1 MTEFTVTGI
10 RYQIVDGVSLEE
22 RTAAAERYLAGL
34 VKGQPVILVAE
45 PDNPID
51 ANAIAVYI
59 DYERIGYIN
68 REETDEVRPLLNES
82 HQCDGVVE
90 RTDGHITLF
99 ISIPG
104 ATEKPHSK
112 DMRPRL
118 LPESP
123 LGDNVK
129 MPFAKSE
136 NALQLIASR
145 LAVMEVDKDNAHE
158 MIRLAER
165 YVPLLKLSVC
175 HDDTFWMNR
184 IGKKLRKLVTKE
196 NEFGLSDDESAL
208 LAFLFDKV
216 RAASGDM
223 HRTIEHWPERVFVDH
238 LDRLRN
244 DETINTHLY
253 NKYCDTFLD
262 GKGFEE
268 ADKSKV
274 AAEHERLCDWLRNL
288 KWSEMRDPDNLQAM
302 GNKADYLGLSRQEL
316 YDLYSVLLLIERLEA
331 ALKTRTD
338 GNQEGNADEIPE
350 ALATSPLWEKVK
362 QAGLVNE
369 DGQPTVSRPEAALM
383 ADALAHRLGIT
394 NKWKV
399 FESLWHRKNM
409 RGDYNTALNQRKSLE
424 FQDELKKILD

>member
-10 RYQIVDGVSLEE
+10 RYQIIDGVSLAE

-68 REETDEVRPLLNES
+68 REETDELRPLLNEN

-90 RTDGHITLF
+90 QTDGHITLF
-99 ISIPG
+99 ISVPN
-104 ATEKPHSK
+104 TSEKTYSQVT
-112 DMRPRL
+112 RPRL

-123 LGDNVK
+123 LGDNVR

-136 NALQLIASR
+136 NILQLIASR
-145 LAVMEVDKDNAHE
+145 LASMKMNKDNAHE
-158 MIRLAER
+158 MIQLAER

-175 HDDTFWMNR
+175 HADTFWLNR
-184 IGKKLRKLVTKE
+184 IGKKLRVLLTKAK
-196 NEFGLSDDESAL
+196 EFGLTDDETAHL
-208 LAFLFDKV
+208 DDLYNKMYT
-216 RAASGDM
+216 ASRDM
-223 HRTIEHWPERVFVDH
+223 HRTTEHWPERIFVNH

-244 DETINTHLY
+244 DETVNSHLY

-268 ADKSKV
+268 ADKNKV
-274 AAEHERLCDWLRNL
+274 ASEHARLRDWLKDL
-288 KWSEMRDPDNLQAM
+288 KWSEMRDPCNLQAM

-316 YDLYSVLLLIERLEA
+316 YDLYSVLLLIEQLEA
-331 ALKTRTD
+331 ALKTGTNVD
-338 GNQEGNADEIPE
+338 KSGCEDEIPE

-362 QAGLVNE
+362 RAGLVDE
-369 DGQPTVSRPEAALM
+369 SGQPTVSRPEAALM
-383 ADALAHRLGIT
+383 ADALARHIGIS
-394 NKWKV
+394 NKWKM
-399 FESLWHRKNM
+399 FEKLWHRNNM

-424 FQDELKKILD
+424 FQDELKKILG

>member
-10 RYQIVDGVSLEE
+10 RYQIIDGVSLEE

-68 REETDEVRPLLNES
+68 REETDELRPLLNEF

-99 ISIPG
+99 ISVPNVSENTRSQV
-104 ATEKPHSK
+104 A
-112 DMRPRL
+112 RPRL

-123 LGDNVK
+123 LGDNVR
-129 MPFAKSE
+129 MPFAKPE

-145 LAVMEVDKDNAHE
+145 LAVMETDKDNVHE
-158 MIRLAER
+158 VIRLAER

-175 HDDTFWMNR
+175 HDDTFWLNR
-184 IGKKLRKLVTKE
+184 IGKKLHGMVSKGKELGLGEEDTAKLADL
-196 NEFGLSDDESAL
+196 NN
-208 LAFLFDKV
+208 KV

-223 HRTIEHWPERVFVDH
+223 HRTIEHWPERIFVNH

-244 DETINTHLY
+244 DGNINSHLY
-253 NKYCDTFLD
+253 KKYCDTFLD
-262 GKGFEE
+262 GKTFEQ
-268 ADKSKV
+268 ADKAKMS
-274 AAEHERLCDWLRNL
+274 AELERLRDWLKDL
-288 KWSEMRDPDNLQAM
+288 KWSEMRDPSNLLSM
-302 GNKADYLGLSRQEL
+302 GNKADYLGLSRKEL
-316 YDLYSVLLLIERLEA
+316 YDLYSVLLLIEQLEA
-331 ALKTRTD
+331 ALKTETKNPID
-338 GNQEGNADEIPE
+338 QSGDNIPE
-350 ALATSPLWEKVK
+350 VLATSPLWEKVK
-362 QAGLVNE
+362 QAGLV
-369 DGQPTVSRPEAALM
+369 DDGGQPTVSRPEAALM
-383 ADALAHRLGIT
+383 ADALAHRLGIS

-399 FESLWHRKNM
+399 FEKMWHRNNM

-424 FQDELKKILD
+424 FQDELKNILD